1 MLWNTK
7 YSELK
12 IVVNWEKAEDDVNNL
27 MAVMDEGRTKKFNI
41 LEELLPWLRNKV
53 PIIIPSVKA
62 EDIKYLSFKMYT
74 NNIYLRSNWLVENKE
89 YFPPKSK

>member
-1 MLWNTK
+1 LLWNTK

-41 LEELLPWLRNKV
+41 LEELLP
-53 PIIIPSVKA
+53 
-62 EDIKYLSFKMYT
+62 
-74 NNIYLRSNWLVENKE
+74 
-89 YFPPKSK
+89 